1 VAERHCT
8 FVKGGDGYG
17 GEPKHPGSCNSRH
30 RWAIDRRKR
39 QAGHSPA
46 WRPHRQR
53 SHAATSATV
62 HSPDSLLGSRRGRVT
77 RWPPTRSP
85 DDGAVVLA
93 GPLRGRQ
100 RATTLL
106 PNSSRKLCGSQY
118 RGCGLTDG
126 LFQLADCLR
135 SVADVEF
142 VEDALQVVLHGEAAD
157 TENHPDF

>member
-1 VAERHCT
+1 MATAVSQNIREAAIRGIAGRSTTESGRRAIRRPGDPTGSGRMPLPAPLFTARKLAWFSSRESDRMATDPVA
-8 FVKGGDGYG
+8 
-17 GEPKHPGSCNSRH
+17 
-30 RWAIDRRKR
+30 
-39 QAGHSPA
+39 
-46 WRPHRQR
+46 
-53 SHAATSATV
+53 
-62 HSPDSLLGSRRGRVT
+62 GR
-77 RWPPTRSP
+77 
-85 DDGAVVLA
+85 GAVVLA